1 MEKVKEL
8 LFEMGFNRLEADVYL
23 FLLTDKPATA
33 YGIGK
38 GIGKPSANV
47 YKAIASLASKGAVII
62 EDNKSKICR
71 AVEPNEFVAQYQKNI
86 LSKTESAKKLLA
98 NLKPQPNDER
108 SYSIDSVSLVFERFE
123 QMMNRCT
130 TIAVVDAFPL
140 TLERVVKPIK
150 EAIKRGVSLH
160 IEAYKPI
167 VIEGAD
173 ISLTPFGD
181 KALNHWQSQQLNLVI
196 DGEEHL
202 IALLDNDLN
211 KVKQATWSS
220 NTYLSCMLH
229 AGFMREQTLMKIM
242 AAANEPNYAEQ
253 VKAILEKQKFF
264 YNSNIPGFNKLHS
277 L

>member
-8 LFEMGFNRLEADVYL
+8 LFEFGFNRLEADVYL
-23 FLLTDKPATA
+23 FLLTDKPTTA

-47 YKAIASLASKGAVII
+47 YKAIASLSSKGAVII

-71 AVEPNEFVAQYQKNI
+71 AVDPNEFVALYQKNI
-86 LSKTESAKKLLA
+86 LSKTESAKKLLGS
-98 NLKPQPNDER
+98 LKPQPNDER
-108 SYSIDSVSLVFERFE
+108 SYTIDSVSLVFERFE
-123 QMMNRCT
+123 QMMKRCK

-140 TLERVVKPIK
+140 TLERVIDSIK
-150 EAIKRGVSLH
+150 EAVERGVLVH

-173 ISLTPFGD
+173 IALTSLGD
-181 KALNHWQSQQLNLVI
+181 KTLDHWQSQQLNLII

-202 IALLDNDLN
+202 IALMDNKLE
-211 KVKQATWSS
+211 KVKQATWSN

-229 AGFMREQTLMKIM
+229 AGFLKEQTVIKIM
-242 AAANEPNYAEQ
+242 EAVNEPNFAEL
-253 VKAILEKQKFF
+253 VKGILEKQKLFF
-264 YNSNIPGFNKLHS
+264 NSNIPGFNRLH
-277 L
+277 